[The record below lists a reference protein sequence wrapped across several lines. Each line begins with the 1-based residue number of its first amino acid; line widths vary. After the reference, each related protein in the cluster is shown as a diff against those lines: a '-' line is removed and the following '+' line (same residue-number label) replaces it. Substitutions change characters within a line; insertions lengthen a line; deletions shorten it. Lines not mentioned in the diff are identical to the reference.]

1 MSFFGV
7 IMERDLWQHLKE
19 TDKPIVLYGMG
30 NGADK
35 IIRVLENKGI
45 SFDGIFASD
54 GFVRNKIVHG
64 LPLESYEILK
74 NRFGQM
80 IVLLCFG
87 THLPEVMGNIKKIA
101 NEQELYAPEVP
112 VIGGGLFDKAYYDSR
127 INEFGQICS
136 LLADETSKKTFKNI
150 IKYKISGKIDYL
162 FECETD
168 FDEPYKSFLKPQG
181 GEIIL
186 DLGAYNGD
194 TALEFSKTFPNY
206 EKIIAVE
213 PDKKTFKK
221 LVANTDGLKT
231 ENHNVCISDFTGVGS
246 FSMNAGR
253 NSAIGEGEEINVTT
267 VDDLLKGEKV
277 TLIKMDVEGEE
288 ARAITGAEKTIS
300 EYRPKMIISA
310 YHRTED
316 FLEIPKNVLKIRNDY
331 KIYMRHFPS
340 LPAWD
345 TVYYF
350 I

>member
-1 MSFFGV
+1 
-7 IMERDLWQHLKE
+7 MERDLWQYLKE

-35 IIRVLENKGI
+35 IIKVLENKGI
-45 SFDGIFASD
+45 SFDGIFASS
-54 GFVRNKIVHG
+54 GFVRNKIIHG
-64 LPLESYEILK
+64 LPLESYDTLK

-87 THLPEVMGNIKKIA
+87 THLPEVMENIRKIA

-112 VIGGGLFDKAYYDSR
+112 VIGRGLFDKAYYDEHFE
-127 INEFGQICS
+127 EFEDIYS
-136 LLADETSKKTFKNI
+136 LLADETSKKTFNNV

-162 FECETD
+162 FDCETD
-168 FDEPYKSFLKPQG
+168 FGEPYKSFLKPQD

-194 TALEFSKTFPNY
+194 TALEFSKRFPDY
-206 EKIIAVE
+206 KKIIAVE

-221 LVANTDGLKT
+221 LVVNTETLKT
-231 ENHNVCISDFTGVGS
+231 ENHNVCISDFTGIGS
-246 FSMNAGR
+246 FAMNAGR
-253 NSAIGEGEEINVTT
+253 NSAVGEGEKINVTT

-277 TLIKMDVEGEE
+277 NLIKMDVEGEE
-288 ARAITGAEKTIS
+288 VKAINGAKETILNN
-300 EYRPKMIISA
+300 RPKMIISA

-316 FLEIPKNVLKIRNDY
+316 FLEIPKAVLKIRKDY